1 MNLPLFIARRY
12 LFARKSHNVIN
23 IISAISAVGM
33 AIGTAALVIIL
44 SVYNG
49 FDGLVRDSLGNVE
62 PDILIKPARGKT
74 FVPEGPAFDWAYDQ
88 QSVLTMSSI
97 LEENV
102 YLSYDGKGGI
112 ARAKG
117 VDSVYEE
124 ESPLGNHIVDG
135 KYHLHRG
142 QVPMGVVGAG
152 LAYKTGINP
161 RFLAPIQLYF
171 PSRTRPLS
179 MSNPAASLD
188 MVKVFPAGIFSI
200 NVEVDSELIVVPIEK
215 MRELL
220 GLTDEVS
227 AVELRLAPDTG
238 VKELSRLIDGLSER
252 LGDDYLVLDRFRQNP
267 SLYKMMRYEKAA
279 VFLILLFVII
289 VIAFNIFGSLSML
302 IIEKED
308 DIRILGSMG
317 ADKPLIRRIFVLEG
331 WLISLL
337 GMGAGLLAGVGI
349 CLLQRATGLI
359 KMPGSFLGTAYPVII
374 QPGDIAVIAI
384 SIAVVGYLIALLPAR
399 KV

>member
-1 MNLPLFIARRY
+1 
-12 LFARKSHNVIN
+12 
-23 IISAISAVGM
+23 M

>member
-374 QPGDIAVIAI
+374 QPGDIAVSAI

>member
-44 SVYNG
+44 LVYNG